1 MILYHGS
8 PEKIV
13 TPTFGLGEERHD
25 YGKGFYLTA
34 DLDLAKEWAVCRPE
48 TESGYVHTFDFD
60 TKDLFIFDYEKESV
74 LCWLSELMK
83 HREAA
88 DSKRYRML
96 ASKFIEKFGKD
107 TSSADVIKGWRANAS
122 YFYIAKAFVRD
133 EVDVDILEELMQLGG
148 LGIQWCI
155 KSEKAYKHLKKI
167 GELIPVDY
175 HEFNAKYNERDSNA
189 RIKMKELID
198 SDRNMVE
205 KVFSTLV

>member
-34 DLDLAKEWAVCRPE
+34 DLELAKEWAVCRPE

-74 LCWLSELMK
+74 LCWISELMK

>member
-34 DLDLAKEWAVCRPE
+34 DLELAKEWAVCRPE

-74 LCWLSELMK
+74 FCWLSELMK